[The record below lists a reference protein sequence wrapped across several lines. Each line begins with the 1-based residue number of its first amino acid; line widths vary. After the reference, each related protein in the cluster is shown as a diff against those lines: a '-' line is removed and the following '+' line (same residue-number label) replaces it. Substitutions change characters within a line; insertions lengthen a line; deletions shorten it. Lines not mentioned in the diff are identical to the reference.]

1 MDIGIGALVD
11 ELPSDLVITDPDIT
25 ASYARDQSRFTSW
38 SVPAVVLAPRSTAE
52 ASLCLTAAH
61 RHSVPVVIRGAG
73 SGLSGGANGA
83 SGAVMVSTHR
93 LKTIVDIDA
102 EARLATVQA
111 GVVTA
116 DLRAAAGAVG
126 LHYPPD
132 PGSVE
137 MCTIGGNIATNA
149 GGMCCVKYGVTRDYV
164 AALTVVLADGTI
176 MRTGH
181 TTRKGVVGY
190 DTTGLIVG
198 SEGSLCMVAEA
209 TVRLVPA
216 PAPPTTV
223 LATFDAL
230 VAAGRAIVGVHRS
243 GTPFSMVE
251 ILDGTTVRAVEHH
264 TGMDLA
270 GVNALLL
277 IQYEGNMP
285 QSAQDELAAILSA
298 SGATDVVTS
307 SDPQESDML
316 LQTRRM
322 ALPALEGLG
331 DWLLDDVCVP
341 VPRIVELI
349 AAIEHIADR
358 RGLTIGVFGHAG
370 DGNLHPTIIFDASD
384 AEAAG
389 AAHAAFVD
397 ITDAA
402 LALGGTASGEH
413 GVGRLKRPWLIREL
427 DPADLALQR
436 RLRAAFDPEGMLSPA
451 G

>member
-1 MDIGIGALVD
+1 
-11 ELPSDLVITDPDIT
+11 
-25 ASYARDQSRFTSW
+25 
-38 SVPAVVLAPRSTAE
+38 
-52 ASLCLTAAH
+52 
-61 RHSVPVVIRGAG
+61 
-73 SGLSGGANGA
+73 
-83 SGAVMVSTHR
+83 
-93 LKTIVDIDA
+93 
-102 EARLATVQA
+102 
-111 GVVTA
+111 
-116 DLRAAAGAVG
+116 
-126 LHYPPD
+126 
-132 PGSVE
+132 
-137 MCTIGGNIATNA
+137 
-149 GGMCCVKYGVTRDYV
+149 
-164 AALTVVLADGTI
+164 
-176 MRTGH
+176 
-181 TTRKGVVGY
+181 
-190 DTTGLIVG
+190 
-198 SEGSLCMVAEA
+198 
-209 TVRLVPA
+209 
-216 PAPPTTV
+216 
-223 LATFDAL
+223 
-230 VAAGRAIVGVHRS
+230 RAIVGVHRS